1 MRFFENCYFEYK
13 EDKVAMQM
21 LNLNTKTVEVNI
33 SFITS
38 NDFRRLCPENSSKTK
53 QHSQQQQTKSF
64 RQRTSVSQQ
73 NFVGA
78 LSQGLCADWLVCI
91 AYCISWH
98 LIGSDQLSYLH
109 SLPVCKGKPYLKLS
123 KLILNWTVRNNQRI
137 IALLTISD

>member
-53 QHSQQQQTKSF
+53 QHSQQQEAKTI
-64 RQRTSVSQQ
+64 RRRTAVSQGD
-73 NFVGA
+73 FFGE
-78 LSQGLCADWLVCI
+78 LSQGLCTDWLVCI
-91 AYCISWH
+91 VYCIF
-98 LIGSDQLSYLH
+98 
-109 SLPVCKGKPYLKLS
+109 
-123 KLILNWTVRNNQRI
+123 
-137 IALLTISD
+137 